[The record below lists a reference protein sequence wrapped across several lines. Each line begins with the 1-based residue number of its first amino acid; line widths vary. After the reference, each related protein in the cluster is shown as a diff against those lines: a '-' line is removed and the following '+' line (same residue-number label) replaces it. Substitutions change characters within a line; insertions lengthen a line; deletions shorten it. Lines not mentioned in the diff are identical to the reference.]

1 MRSALPDEAYIKLFK
16 TKGPEF
22 IHKNYGLAR
31 ATIYRR
37 RNALE
42 IATNQSI
49 YPPSSSRKKEYRA
62 DFSPADLP
70 HRHHLDIANGV
81 VICASDFHYWPSKKP
96 SAGHRAVIW
105 ACKEFGPKAFI
116 ANGDVH
122 DFPSISRW
130 SPTSW
135 ADWEKRPSVQ
145 SEIEYTQERMYEI
158 EQATP
163 RGCKLV
169 WPIGNHDERFEK
181 IIAEHVPQLAK
192 VEGIHLKDHYPSW
205 TPCMACWVNCDVVY
219 KHEYAGG
226 IHAIYNNV
234 LKSGMNIF
242 TGHLHALNLRRFC
255 DYRGSEKSLH
265 GRPRWG
271 GDCGMI
277 ADPYGPQFLYDGDKP
292 KDWAAGFMIH
302 TYEDGQLRWPEIV
315 HIVDENHAEFRGKL
329 IKV

>member
-1 MRSALPDEAYIKLFK
+1 MKSALSNEAFIKLFK
-16 TKGPEF
+16 TEGPEY
-22 IHKNYGLAR
+22 IHKSTGLAR
-31 ATIYRR
+31 AAIYRR

-42 IATNQSI
+42 GLTNYSI
-49 YPPSSSRKKEYRA
+49 QPPGSSRKARDRA
-62 DFSPADLP
+62 DFVPADLP
-70 HRHHLDIANGV
+70 HRHHLTIVNGV
-81 VICASDFHYWPSKKP
+81 VICASDFHYWPAKKP

-105 ACKEFGPKAFI
+105 ACKEFGPRAFI

-122 DFPSISRW
+122 DFPSISHW
-130 SPTSW
+130 SPSSW

-145 SEIEYTQERMYEI
+145 SEIECADERLYEI

-163 RGCKLV
+163 RGCQLV

-181 IIAEHVPQLAK
+181 VIAEKVPQLAK
-192 VEGIHLKDHYPSW
+192 VKGVHLKDHYPSW
-205 TPCMACWVNCDVVY
+205 IPCLSAWINETVIY
-219 KHEYAGG
+219 RHEYAGG

-234 LKSGMNIF
+234 VKSGMSMF
-242 TGHLHALNLRRFC
+242 TGHLHALNLRRFS
-255 DYRGSEKSLH
+255 DYRG
-265 GRPRWG
+265 PRWG

-277 ADPYGPQFLYDGDKP
+277 ADPYGPQFLHYTRDKP

-302 TYEDGQLRWPEIV
+302 TYQDGVLRWPEIV